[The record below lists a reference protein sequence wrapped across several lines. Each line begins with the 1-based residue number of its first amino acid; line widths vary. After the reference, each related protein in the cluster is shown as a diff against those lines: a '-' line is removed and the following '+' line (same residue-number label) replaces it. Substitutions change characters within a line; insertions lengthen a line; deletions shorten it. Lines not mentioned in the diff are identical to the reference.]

1 MTTAL
6 LSYTTSWDVT
16 RSVPKNRRSISHRSD
31 GAPGECIAPRPVNFC
46 IHPAGRPINTSM
58 IEVLRRPIEFAQF
71 PSFAFT
77 STLKDVGIRI
87 SMDGCGRWMDNVF
100 IERLWRSLNYEC
112 VFLSA
117 FETAARRAA
126 ASVPGSTITTS
137 DARTQPSPAGRP
149 TRSML
154 WRK

>member
-1 MTTAL
+1 
-6 LSYTTSWDVT
+6 
-16 RSVPKNRRSISHRSD
+16 
-31 GAPGECIAPRPVNFC
+31 
-46 IHPAGRPINTSM
+46 M

-100 IERLWRSLNYEC
+100 IERLWRSLNYER

-126 ASVPGSTITTS
+126 ASVPGSTNTTS
-137 DARTQPSPAGRP
+137 DARTQPSLAGRP
-149 TRSML
+149 TKSMQ